1 MSGLDRDG
9 DNDVVIQKD
18 PKTARARRYCVIF
31 YNDDYTTK
39 WFVVH
44 VLEQFFHL
52 TETSAAALMMAIH
65 EHGKGV
71 AGTYTRDIA
80 ETKATLVMDYAKECE
95 MPLMVTAEPEG
106 GDDDDDER

>member
-1 MSGLDRDG
+1 MGGLDRDG
-9 DNDVVIQKD
+9 DDDVVLQRD
-18 PKTARARRYCVIF
+18 PKVARARRYCVVF

-52 TETSAAALMMAIH
+52 SETSATALMMAIH

-71 AGTYTRDIA
+71 AGVYTRDIA
-80 ETKATLVMDYAKECE
+80 ETKATLVMDYAREVQ
-95 MPLMVTAEPEG
+95 MPLRVTAEPDRD
-106 GDDDDDER
+106 GDDE

>member
-1 MSGLDRDG
+1 MSGQGRDG
-9 DNDVVIQKD
+9 DDDGDVVLERD
-18 PKTARARRYCVIF
+18 PKVARARRYCVVF

-44 VLEQFFHL
+44 VLEQFFHMD
-52 TETSAAALMMAIH
+52 ETMATSFMMAVH

-71 AGTYTRDIA
+71 AGVYTRDIA
-80 ETKATLVMDYAKECE
+80 ETKATLIMDYARECQ

-106 GDDDDDER
+106 DEPDA